1 MPVLGQNQYGKA
13 QVRLV
18 RVARAT
24 RTHRL
29 TDLTV
34 SVALSGTLDDAHL
47 VGSNA
52 SVLPTDSIKNT
63 VYVLARERGVA
74 SPESFAAELAT
85 HFVASQRPVRR
96 AVVDV
101 EEHLWERLGDHSFAR
116 SGRETRTAR
125 VCREGGR
132 SEVLSGLTGLTL
144 LNTTDSEFHG
154 FATDPY
160 TTLAETT
167 DRVLATEVT
176 ARWRHRAERPEEIA
190 ETDWNAAYADA
201 RRRLLAAFAGTYSYS
216 LQQTLYAM
224 GSAVIEDL
232 PGVLEIR
239 LSLPNKHHFLVDL
252 SPFGVENGTGDGA
265 VYLAA
270 DRPFGLIEATVL
282 REGAEERIPT
292 GPAGP

>member
-13 QVRLV
+13 QTRVV
-18 RVARAT
+18 RVARSAG
-24 RTHRL
+24 THQL

-34 SVALSGTLDDAHL
+34 SVALSGDMAEAHL

-52 SVLPTDSIKNT
+52 AVLPTDTVKNT
-63 VYVLARERGVA
+63 VYVFARERGIA
-74 SPESFAAELAT
+74 SPESFAAELAR
-85 HFVASQRPVRR
+85 HFVDSQSTVHR
-96 AVVDV
+96 AVVTV
-101 EEHLWERLGDHSFAR
+101 EEHLWERLGDHSFVRA
-116 SGRETRTAR
+116 GQETRTAR
-125 VCREGGR
+125 VTFEDGAL
-132 SEVLSGLTGLTL
+132 EVLSGLTGLTV

-154 FATDPY
+154 FVRDAY
-160 TTLAETT
+160 TTLPETT

-176 ARWRHRAERPEEIA
+176 ACWRHGATEPA
-190 ETDWNAAYADA
+190 AVAAADWNADYATA

-216 LQQTLYAM
+216 LQQTLFAM

-232 PGVLEIR
+232 AGVAEVR

-252 SPFGVENGTGDGA
+252 SPFGVANETGDGA

-282 REGAEERIPT
+282 REGAEQRIPVELT
-292 GPAGP
+292 SP